1 MFLLLGSLVISILL
15 SATFLCIC
23 CCLKNHHFL
32 SFCDLPFITIDGWSI
47 SLKPTLINSR
57 QVAYEKKYLLT
68 WQLVIL
74 NPCCVCWWNY
84 RDAVGIFISLL
95 LSSGIICMIRKKT
108 MEWVR
113 KSENSSLLFF
123 FFFWR
128 DKQDWNFLNLCNITK
143 RMKEWK
149 WQKL

>member
-23 CCLKNHHFL
+23 CCLKNHHIL

-47 SLKPTLINSR
+47 SLKNTLINSR

-74 NPCCVCWWNY
+74 NPYCVCRRNY
-84 RDAVGIFISLL
+84 HDTVVIFISLL

-108 MEWVR
+108 MEWVG
-113 KSENSSLLFF
+113 KSENSSLFF
-123 FFFWR
+123 FFFLGVISKTETSW
-128 DKQDWNFLNLCNITK
+128 IYVI
-143 RMKEWK
+143 
-149 WQKL
+149 